1 MADNGTTATAT
12 SSASDPKINPDA
24 ALPPPLPAPSSTSVN
39 YVLVAS
45 YVMIVAMWGL
55 SQIILIPYVVHLLLL
70 VLCIL
75 YAACHGSL
83 VLLQDDDPIILTD
96 ADGNETILPV
106 NSERET
112 LRKEDAYQFPLIGSV
127 SLFSLYCAFKFLDK
141 DLVNLLIGGYF
152 GLIGT
157 FAVTMTLAP
166 MLVALVPNRWSALT
180 NEFKWDNHLHHPFHT
195 IKWLGSPP
203 SPMEWTV
210 LFSVTDLMAAFVA
223 MGVIGLYYYCA
234 KPWYLN
240 NILGIS
246 FCLQGIERF
255 SLGTYKI
262 GAILLIGLFFYD
274 IFWVFGTDV
283 MVTVAK
289 NLDGPIKI
297 LLPRTLETDSVTGHF
312 KDLSLLGLGDI
323 VIPGFFLALL
333 LRFDAHRYV
342 TSKTTDTTSTAKDVF
357 VLGIHDSFPKPY
369 FHAALIAYI
378 GGLGFTIFIMMQF
391 HAAQPALLYLV
402 PACLGS
408 SFLTAVVRGEV
419 KALLDYSEEV
429 EEVVPDVN
437 VDSDSKKTDDEA
449 KKEK

>member
-1 MADNGTTATAT
+1 MTENDTTKATT
-12 SSASDPKINPDA
+12 
-24 ALPPPLPAPSSTSVN
+24 N
-39 YVLVAS
+39 YVLIAS
-45 YVMIVAMWGL
+45 YVGILATWGL
-55 SQIILIPYVVHLLLL
+55 SQVILIPYVLHLL
-70 VLCIL
+70 VLVSCIL

-83 VLLQDDDPIILTD
+83 VLLQEDEPIIHTD
-96 ADGNETILPV
+96 ADGKETVLPPA
-106 NSERET
+106 ERET

-152 GLIGT
+152 GLMGS
-157 FAVTMTLAP
+157 FAVAMTLAP
-166 MLVALVPNRWSALT
+166 LLVALVPRKLSFLRDDI
-180 NEFKWDNHLHHPFHT
+180 KWENQLHHPFSA
-195 IKWLGSPP
+195 IKLLGSPT
-203 SPMEWTV
+203 SPVVWTIAFSIMEIV
-210 LFSVTDLMAAFVA
+210 ALLISVAIIA
-223 MGVIGLYYYCA
+223 LYYYQA

-262 GAILLIGLFFYD
+262 GAILLVGLFFYD

-297 LLPRTLETDSVTGHF
+297 LLPRSMETDPVSGRF

-333 LRFDAHRYV
+333 LRFDAHRHA
-342 TSKTTDTTSTAKDVF
+342 TSKAKVAEASNATDSAKSDGAAVMG
-357 VLGIHDSFPKPY
+357 VHDSFPKPY

-378 GGLGFTIFIMMQF
+378 AGLGFTIFIMVKF
-391 HAAQPALLYLV
+391 NAAQPALLYLV

-408 SFLTAVVRGEV
+408 SFLTAMLRGEV
-419 KALLDYSEEV
+419 SNLLEYSEEADETAV
-429 EEVVPDVN
+429 EDDKDIAKVEDEP
-437 VDSDSKKTDDEA
+437 KKV
-449 KKEK
+449 K